1 MPGIQTVRIS
11 FTSWLT
17 ALGILALQTVQT
29 HLVGNFPDAQKSH
42 KGSITSFEKAKA
54 GPVDQLETSVGIWKT
69 EFGKMIIDDKHA
81 KTGKQCLQL
90 TGGEESTVTLHLTP
104 EVKTASELTFRAE
117 RWTSRAPFS
126 FRITADLGKGW
137 KEIYSGDDK
146 IKVGRAFLNHVKVGL
161 PVGSKRLQFSCSSPP
176 NTGTLIDDLRI
187 APIQPQEITG
197 IEVLPLTLPALVGN
211 EASALLK
218 LKIETTGQLNPISL
232 TELHASLSSETHLS
246 DLTSVHVSHSDRQ
259 DRFPKSRPV
268 ASLDAKQVGNKPLVF
283 SLSDHAF
290 QLAEGTNYIWLSC
303 RLNKQANIDHLI
315 GIACRKLIFSN
326 GKTVKPDQTPSIQRM
341 GVALRN
347 GGDNGVNTYR
357 IPGLATT
364 EKGSLI
370 GVYDIRRRS
379 GGDLPGDIDVGMS
392 RSIDGG
398 RTWDPMK
405 VIMDMGND
413 PEWRYDGIGDPA
425 VLVDQGT
432 GTIWVAAT
440 WSHGNRSWRGSG
452 PGLKPE
458 ETGQLMLV
466 RSDDDG
472 ITWSKPLNITSQVK
486 KPEWCFILQG
496 PGKGITM
503 RDGTIVF
510 AAQYQDPPEKKRL
523 PHSTIIYSKD
533 HGKTWKVGTS
543 AFDDTTESQVVEI
556 EPGVLMLNCRYN
568 RKALRV
574 VVTTHDMGKT
584 WQKHSTS
591 EKSLIEPGSCMASL
605 IDVDREVGKG
615 IGNWLLFSN
624 PDSTRGRH
632 HITIKASPDRGM
644 TWPKENRLLLDEEN
658 SAGYSCMSMIDE
670 KTVGILYEG
679 SQAHMTFQ
687 RIPLE
692 DLLGGKTAQKEV
704 RAFPKEEILKLPRV
718 FGDHMVLQAD
728 APIPVW
734 GSAKAGATVTV
745 AFGGERKSVNAND
758 RGDWQTRL
766 EARKTS
772 AKPST
777 MTIESDSGNIQIK
790 DILIGE
796 VWICGGQSNMQWP
809 LEQSA
814 GGANELAA
822 ADHPNLRLLH
832 LEGGALGNSGSYSR
846 QNLSRLTPET
856 FCAGKWKVASAESAR
871 AFSAVGWYFG
881 RSLMQELKVP
891 VGLICPA
898 VGGTPTEAWIPR
910 EALAADPK
918 LRGMVAGNWLENER
932 LGEFSRTRGRQN
944 LLRAMQTGEVIP
956 SDELGP
962 NHSFKPGFM
971 WSAGIEPIIPYA
983 IRGVVW
989 YQGESNAET
998 RSRVR
1003 EHGKLFPLLIN
1014 QWRQQWGQGDFPF
1027 LYVQLPALN
1036 RSEWPWFRDGQR
1048 RTLDHLKNLGMAV
1061 TIDGGHP
1068 SNVHPREKKAVGERL
1083 AKWALGKTYALK
1095 KHAVYSGPLLDIAE
1109 REGNSL
1115 VVSFN
1120 QVGGGLK
1127 TSDQK
1132 APRHFQLCGESGV
1145 FYPAKAKIIGKSTLS
1160 ISSPKVDEPLHAR
1173 YAWSPYPEPPV
1184 NLFNSEGLP
1193 ASPFS
1198 TESKETL
1205 FALHE
1210 KRSTRENKNANRPN
1224 ILLIVGEDHGCELSC
1239 YGDPVIKTPN
1249 IDALASQG
1257 VLFENGYVTQSVCS
1271 PSRSTIFT
1279 GLYPHQNGQLGLA
1292 THQYGW
1298 FKKWPTTYSLLKKA
1312 GYRTGLIGKTHVIPA
1327 EAVESFV
1334 DFRFQKSANFAKR
1347 KVAEYAVKAGEFFRD
1362 GDQPFFMTVN
1372 YPDAHWPLQGQVD
1385 DLPEVQV
1392 DLKRVKVMPYVGGE
1406 TPRMLAVARN
1416 YYDCMLRL
1424 DACVGQLLKELDH
1437 SGKANNTLVVFIGD
1451 HGAQMAR
1458 GKVTVYEGGMR
1469 VPYVVRWPGVAK
1481 ANHRSKAL
1489 VSTIDLLPTFLD
1501 AAGSPTPKGLPGKS
1515 IRPVLNGSEG
1525 KTFREYLAC
1534 ERNCDAARH
1543 TFPQRTIRDA
1553 RYKLIHSPV
1562 RDREDPAARYYRTH
1576 GHAHWSGCLTD
1587 KELVGATEQTK
1598 AGYARWLKP
1607 PEFQLYDLKT
1617 DPYEWTDLSN
1627 NPKHADAKHRLQ
1639 TALKKW
1645 QANTCDP
1652 LADPEKLNMLMNEND
1667 AVFKTGRRS
1676 PENGWRYLKYLAH

>member
-1 MPGIQTVRIS
+1 
-11 FTSWLT
+11 
-17 ALGILALQTVQT
+17 
-29 HLVGNFPDAQKSH
+29 
-42 KGSITSFEKAKA
+42 
-54 GPVDQLETSVGIWKT
+54 
-69 EFGKMIIDDKHA
+69 
-81 KTGKQCLQL
+81 
-90 TGGEESTVTLHLTP
+90 
-104 EVKTASELTFRAE
+104 
-117 RWTSRAPFS
+117 
-126 FRITADLGKGW
+126 
-137 KEIYSGDDK
+137 
-146 IKVGRAFLNHVKVGL
+146 
-161 PVGSKRLQFSCSSPP
+161 
-176 NTGTLIDDLRI
+176 
-187 APIQPQEITG
+187 
-197 IEVLPLTLPALVGN
+197 
-211 EASALLK
+211 
-218 LKIETTGQLNPISL
+218 
-232 TELHASLSSETHLS
+232 
-246 DLTSVHVSHSDRQ
+246 
-259 DRFPKSRPV
+259 
-268 ASLDAKQVGNKPLVF
+268 
-283 SLSDHAF
+283 
-290 QLAEGTNYIWLSC
+290 
-303 RLNKQANIDHLI
+303 
-315 GIACRKLIFSN
+315 
-326 GKTVKPDQTPSIQRM
+326 
-341 GVALRN
+341 
-347 GGDNGVNTYR
+347 
-357 IPGLATT
+357 
-364 EKGSLI
+364 
-370 GVYDIRRRS
+370 
-379 GGDLPGDIDVGMS
+379 
-392 RSIDGG
+392 
-398 RTWDPMK
+398 
-405 VIMDMGND
+405 
-413 PEWRYDGIGDPA
+413 
-425 VLVDQGT
+425 
-432 GTIWVAAT
+432 
-440 WSHGNRSWRGSG
+440 
-452 PGLKPE
+452 
-458 ETGQLMLV
+458 
-466 RSDDDG
+466 
-472 ITWSKPLNITSQVK
+472 
-486 KPEWCFILQG
+486 
-496 PGKGITM
+496 
-503 RDGTIVF
+503 
-510 AAQYQDPPEKKRL
+510 
-523 PHSTIIYSKD
+523 
-533 HGKTWKVGTS
+533 
-543 AFDDTTESQVVEI
+543 
-556 EPGVLMLNCRYN
+556 
-568 RKALRV
+568 
-574 VVTTHDMGKT
+574 
-584 WQKHSTS
+584 
-591 EKSLIEPGSCMASL
+591 
-605 IDVDREVGKG
+605 
-615 IGNWLLFSN
+615 
-624 PDSTRGRH
+624 
-632 HITIKASPDRGM
+632 
-644 TWPKENRLLLDEEN
+644 
-658 SAGYSCMSMIDE
+658 
-670 KTVGILYEG
+670 
-679 SQAHMTFQ
+679 
-687 RIPLE
+687 
-692 DLLGGKTAQKEV
+692 
-704 RAFPKEEILKLPRV
+704 
-718 FGDHMVLQAD
+718 
-728 APIPVW
+728 
-734 GSAKAGATVTV
+734 
-745 AFGGERKSVNAND
+745 
-758 RGDWQTRL
+758 
-766 EARKTS
+766 
-772 AKPST
+772 
-777 MTIESDSGNIQIK
+777 
-790 DILIGE
+790 
-796 VWICGGQSNMQWP
+796 
-809 LEQSA
+809 
-814 GGANELAA
+814 
-822 ADHPNLRLLH
+822 
-832 LEGGALGNSGSYSR
+832 
-846 QNLSRLTPET
+846 
-856 FCAGKWKVASAESAR
+856 
-871 AFSAVGWYFG
+871 
-881 RSLMQELKVP
+881 
-891 VGLICPA
+891 
-898 VGGTPTEAWIPR
+898 
-910 EALAADPK
+910 
-918 LRGMVAGNWLENER
+918 
-932 LGEFSRTRGRQN
+932 
-944 LLRAMQTGEVIP
+944 MQTGEVIP

-1132 APRHFQLCGESGV
+1132 APRHFQLCGEGGV

-1385 DLPEVQV
+1385 DLPEIQV
-1392 DLKRVKVMPYVGGE
+1392 DPKRVKVMPYVGGE

-1515 IRPVLNGSEG
+1515 IRPVLNGNED
-1525 KTFREYLAC
+1525 KAFRKYLAC
-1534 ERNCDAARH
+1534 ERNCDSARH

-1627 NPKHADAKHRLQ
+1627 NPKHADAKYRLQ

-1645 QANTCDP
+1645 QVKTCDP
-1652 LADPEKLNMLMNEND
+1652 LANPEKLNMLMNEND